1 MLKRMK
7 KILFLHVQP
16 QLEHLIKQKPQF
28 DTLIELQGCP
38 SWARILSQPS
48 YLVIV
53 KADSLSELTWIGC
66 EYLQLDVYAYVY
78 EMASRRVQTPGHSMM
93 NPLDSMCGAY
103 EPSLP
108 RRKVRQRPT
117 EFPNLTITNW
127 RLLLKTHTQIQG
139 GQSKKLKK
147 SQKFS
152 QKSETSRHQFD
163 NSNHNSRWICYLF

>member
-1 MLKRMK
+1 MFIRGYRRTK

-78 EMASRRVQTPGHSMM
+78 EMASRRVQTSGRSMM
-93 NPLDSMCGAY
+93 NPLDSMCGPYDLATQKEGKIEAY
-103 EPSLP
+103 QGSLINAI
-108 RRKVRQRPT
+108 V
-117 EFPNLTITNW
+117 
-127 RLLLKTHTQIQG
+127 IQ
-139 GQSKKLKK
+139 L
-147 SQKFS
+147 
-152 QKSETSRHQFD
+152 ELVHC
-163 NSNHNSRWICYLF
+163 N